1 MWYRIAQENLDK
13 VSKQRMPYTRRKEL
27 RSEIRKDPNGI
38 SITFYSPIINYKNLR
53 EYYQEYPNI
62 RIYLKEPK
70 DLSNTKVDDFYK
82 HDFNIS
88 PQEVSNIL
96 KRVQNILAKYAPGFF
111 KENTTIEVVAQV
123 KYDLKK
129 INLEMFKRPVAPGA
143 YASGSEESRIVI
155 DYDYIEWA
163 LDHEIGHILEQ
174 NPEVGDKVDLTK
186 WSPTLYGRSNS
197 REAYAEAFEILAR
210 KGWNFRF
217 PPTSEQNIKVNKLLD
232 YVYQEH
238 KSKLQPGTEGF
249 FKGYQQD
256 NYRLNRHMPFSIESN
271 TMSNDLDNARFGR
284 IVGAIQHAIDKYSG
298 DKNSYAKSL
307 LADRKKINEI
317 LKYVNGLTF
326 FSNSPATEKEIDLAI
341 KTIKISLDKKKDPG
355 ILSIDGNT
363 IRKKTVD
370 DPNTSMSNHYLPR
383 KIKDYMNQ
391 VISQSK
397 DGIKSLNSYIGR
409 LFEPE
414 TASLKE
420 DLSNP
425 LQIEYVEPNPKNF
438 NEWMNPIS
446 ELTKEKLKNIP
457 KVSIYDELV
466 PVDEQE
472 YKIGQFI
479 LSKSNA
485 NYVNDSFEI
494 ENLAN
499 NLIKQIFPPLNY
511 KNPEDYLY
519 YDFHLNSSGDY
530 SLDTNAVE
538 QKINNAISTSEFTK
552 KMNDAQKKKIAYE
565 LRTRINRVKDSHT
578 NILNKTIEEGD
589 VFGDSY
595 LLPGGKFRNIGSN
608 INVAKQAV
616 DKLFTTKI
624 PRRNLLFMRIYNNTG
639 ISEKQKQELLNYYKS
654 KQAQVVRK

>member
-13 VSKQRMPYTRRKEL
+13 VTNQRMPIVRRKEL

-62 RIYLKEPK
+62 RIYLKKPK
-70 DLSNTKVDDFYK
+70 DLKNTKVSDDFR
-82 HDFNIS
+82 HDFNIQPS
-88 PQEVSNIL
+88 EVSNIL
-96 KRVQNILAKYAPGFF
+96 KTVQKILAKYSPGFLN
-111 KENTTIEVVAQV
+111 EGATIEVVAEIEPTQSI
-123 KYDLKK
+123 K
-129 INLEMFKRPVAPGA
+129 PAG
-143 YASGSEESRIVI
+143 YASGDEESIIVI
-155 DYDYIEWA
+155 DYNYLEWA
-163 LDHEIGHILEQ
+163 LDHEIGHIMEKDIELGEKK
-174 NPEVGDKVDLTK
+174 NLPKL
-186 WSPTLYGRSNS
+186 SPTLYGRTNS
-197 REAYAEAFEILAR
+197 REAYAEAFEILAK

-217 PPTSEQNIKVNKLLD
+217 PPTTEQNIKVNKLLD
-232 YVYQEH
+232 YVYEQH
-238 KSKLQPGTEGF
+238 KDRLVPGDDNFLQNNL
-249 FKGYQQD
+249 Q
-256 NYRLNRHMPFSIESN
+256 LNRHMPFTIESN
-271 TMSNDLDNARFGR
+271 TMSNNLDNARFGR
-284 IVGAIQHAIDKYSG
+284 IVGAIQHAIDKFKG

-307 LADRKKINEI
+307 LSDRKKINEI

-326 FSNSPATEKEIDLAI
+326 FYNSPATEKEIDLAI

-355 ILSIDGNT
+355 IISIDGNT

-370 DPNTSMSNHYLPR
+370 NPNTSMSNHYLPR
-383 KIKDYMNQ
+383 KMKDYMDQ
-391 VISQSK
+391 VITQSK
-397 DGIKSLNSYIGR
+397 NGIDSIMTYLNFWR
-409 LFEPE
+409 EPE
-414 TASLKE
+414 TASLKRE
-420 DLSNP
+420 LKNP
-425 LQIEYVEPNPKNF
+425 LQIEYKEPNPKNF
-438 NEWMNPIS
+438 NEWLNPIS

-499 NLIKQIFPPLNY
+499 NLIKQIFPPLAYN
-511 KNPEDYLY
+511 NPEEYLY
-519 YDFHLNSSGDY
+519 YDFHLDSSGDY

-538 QKINNAISTSEFTK
+538 QKINNAINTSEFTK

-565 LRTRINRVKDSHT
+565 LRTRINRVKNSHT

-589 VFGDSY
+589 IFGDSS
-595 LLPGGKFRNIGSN
+595 LFPGGKFRNIGSS

-616 DKLFTTKI
+616 DKLFTAKI

-639 ISEKQKQELLNYYKS
+639 ISEKQKQELLNYYKT

>member
-1 MWYRIAQENLDK
+1 MWYRLAQENLDK
-13 VSKQRMPYTRRKEL
+13 VTNQRMPIVRHKEL

-62 RIYLKEPK
+62 RIYLKKPK
-70 DLSNTKVDDFYK
+70 DLKNTKVSDGFR
-82 HDFNIS
+82 HDFNIQPS
-88 PQEVSNIL
+88 EVSNIL
-96 KRVQNILAKYAPGFF
+96 KTVQKILAKYSPGFLN
-111 KENTTIEVVAQV
+111 EGTLIEVVAEIGGTRLI
-123 KYDLKK
+123 K
-129 INLEMFKRPVAPGA
+129 PAG
-143 YASGSEESRIVI
+143 YASVEGESRIVI
-155 DYDYIEWA
+155 DYNYLEHA
-163 LDHEIGHILEQ
+163 LDHEIGHTMEKDVELGEKK
-174 NPEVGDKVDLTK
+174 NLPKL
-186 WSPTLYGRSNS
+186 SPTLYGRTNS
-197 REAYAEAFEILAR
+197 REAYAEAFEILAK

-232 YVYQEH
+232 YVYEQH
-238 KSKLQPGTEGF
+238 KNYLVPNSDNLNFLPNNLQ
-249 FKGYQQD
+249 
-256 NYRLNRHMPFSIESN
+256 RNRHMPFSIESN

-355 ILSIDGNT
+355 IISIDGNT

-370 DPNTSMSNHYLPR
+370 NPNTSMSNHYLPR
-383 KIKDYMNQ
+383 KMKDYMDQ
-391 VISQSK
+391 VITQSK
-397 DGIKSLNSYIGR
+397 NGIKSLNSYIGR

-425 LQIEYVEPNPKNF
+425 LQIEYKEPNPKNF

-499 NLIKQIFPPLNY
+499 NLIKQIFPPLTYN
-511 KNPEDYLY
+511 NPEEYLY
-519 YDFHLNSSGDY
+519 YDFHLDSSGDY

-538 QKINNAISTSEFTK
+538 QKINNAINTSEFTK

-595 LLPGGKFRNIGSN
+595 LFPGGKFRNIGSN

-616 DKLFTTKI
+616 DKLFTAKI

-639 ISEKQKQELLNYYKS
+639 ISEKQKQELLNYYKT

>member
-38 SITFYSPIINYKNLR
+38 SITFYSPIINYKNWN
-53 EYYQEYPNI
+53 EFYQEYPNI

-70 DLSNTKVDDFYK
+70 DLSNTKVGDFYK

-96 KRVQNILAKYAPGFF
+96 KCVQNILAKYAPGFF
-111 KENTTIEVVAQV
+111 KQNTTIEVVAEI
-123 KYDLKK
+123 DKK
-129 INLEMFKRPVAPGA
+129 NFFSQDIKPAG

-155 DYDYIEWA
+155 DYNYIEWA
-163 LDHEIGHILEQ
+163 LDHEIGHIMEQ
-174 NPEVGDKVDLTK
+174 DVESGKKLDLSK
-186 WSPTLYGRSNS
+186 WSPTQYGKTNS
-197 REAYAEAFEILAR
+197 MEAYAEAFEILAK

-232 YVYQEH
+232 YVYEQH
-238 KSKLQPGTEGF
+238 KFKLVPNS
-249 FKGYQQD
+249 D
-256 NYRLNRHMPFSIESN
+256 NLNFLPNNLQRNRHMPFEIESN

-284 IVGAIQHAIDKYSG
+284 IVGAIQNAIDKYSG

-326 FSNSPATEKEIDLAI
+326 FYNSPATEKEIDLAI
-341 KTIKISLDKKKDPG
+341 KTIKISLDKKKNPG
-355 ILSIDGNT
+355 IISIDGNT

-383 KIKDYMNQ
+383 KIKDYMDQ

-397 DGIKSLNSYIGR
+397 NGYKSLNSYILR

-420 DLSNP
+420 DLYNP
-425 LQIEYVEPNPKNF
+425 LQIEYKEPNPKNF

-446 ELTKEKLKNIP
+446 KLTKEKLKNIP

-494 ENLAN
+494 ENLTN

-530 SLDTNAVE
+530 SLDINAVE

-552 KMNDAQKKKIAYE
+552 KLNDSQKKKIAYE

-578 NILNKTIEEGD
+578 NILNKTIEESD

-595 LLPGGKFRNIGSN
+595 LFPGGKFRNIGSN

-616 DKLFTTKI
+616 DKLFETKI
-624 PRRNLLFMRIYNNTG
+624 PRRNLLFMRIYNNTAL
-639 ISEKQKQELLNYYKS
+639 SEKQKQELLNYYRS
-654 KQAQVVRK
+654 KQNKALRK

>member
-13 VSKQRMPYTRRKEL
+13 VTNQRMPIVRRKEL

-62 RIYLKEPK
+62 RIYLKKPK
-70 DLSNTKVDDFYK
+70 DLKNTKVSDDFR
-82 HDFNIS
+82 HDFNIQPS
-88 PQEVSNIL
+88 EVSNIL
-96 KRVQNILAKYAPGFF
+96 KTVQKILAKYSPGFLN
-111 KENTTIEVVAQV
+111 EGATIEVVAEIEPTQSI
-123 KYDLKK
+123 K
-129 INLEMFKRPVAPGA
+129 PAG
-143 YASGSEESRIVI
+143 YASGDEESIIVI
-155 DYDYIEWA
+155 DYNYLEWA
-163 LDHEIGHILEQ
+163 LDHEIGHIMEKDIELGEKK
-174 NPEVGDKVDLTK
+174 NLPKL
-186 WSPTLYGRSNS
+186 SPTLYGRTNS
-197 REAYAEAFEILAR
+197 REAYAEAFEILAK

-217 PPTSEQNIKVNKLLD
+217 PPTTEQNIKVNKLLD
-232 YVYQEH
+232 YVYEQH
-238 KSKLQPGTEGF
+238 KDRLVPGDDNFLQNNL
-249 FKGYQQD
+249 Q
-256 NYRLNRHMPFSIESN
+256 LNRHMPFTIESN
-271 TMSNDLDNARFGR
+271 TMSNNLDNARFGR
-284 IVGAIQHAIDKYSG
+284 IVGAIQHAIDKFKG

-307 LADRKKINEI
+307 LSDRKKINEI

-326 FSNSPATEKEIDLAI
+326 FYNSPATEKEIDLAI

-355 ILSIDGNT
+355 IISIDGNT

-370 DPNTSMSNHYLPR
+370 NPNTSMSNHYLPR
-383 KIKDYMNQ
+383 KMKDYMDQ
-391 VISQSK
+391 VITQSK
-397 DGIKSLNSYIGR
+397 NGIDSIMTYLNFWR
-409 LFEPE
+409 EPE
-414 TASLKE
+414 TASLKRE
-420 DLSNP
+420 LKNP
-425 LQIEYVEPNPKNF
+425 LQIEYKEPNPKNF
-438 NEWMNPIS
+438 NEWLNPIS

-499 NLIKQIFPPLNY
+499 NLIKQIFPPLAYN
-511 KNPEDYLY
+511 NPEEYLY
-519 YDFHLNSSGDY
+519 YDFHLDSSGDY

-538 QKINNAISTSEFTK
+538 QKINNAINTSEFTK

-595 LLPGGKFRNIGSN
+595 LFPGGKFRNIGSN
-608 INVAKQAV
+608 INIAKKAV
-616 DKLFTTKI
+616 DKLFTAKI

-639 ISEKQKQELLNYYKS
+639 ISEKQKQELLNYYKT

>member
-1 MWYRIAQENLDK
+1 MWYKTAQENLGK
-13 VSKQRMPYTRRKEL
+13 LTEQRMPPILMPKEL

-62 RIYLKEPK
+62 RIYLKKPK
-70 DLSNTKVDDFYK
+70 DLKNTKVSDDYQ
-82 HDFNIS
+82 HDFNIQPS
-88 PQEVSNIL
+88 EVSNIL
-96 KRVQNILAKYAPGFF
+96 KTVQKILAKYAPGFL
-111 KENTTIEVVAQV
+111 KQGATIEVVAEIN
-123 KYDLKK
+123 K
-129 INLEMFKRPVAPGA
+129 INPFTKSVKPAA
-143 YASGSEESRIVI
+143 YARGSESIVI
-155 DYDYIEWA
+155 DYDYLEWA
-163 LDHEIGHILEQ
+163 LDHEIGHIMEKDIELGEKK
-174 NPEVGDKVDLTK
+174 NLPKL
-186 WSPTLYGRSNS
+186 SPTLYGRTNS
-197 REAYAEAFEILAR
+197 AEAYAEAFEILAK

-217 PPTSEQNIKVNKLLD
+217 PPTTEQNIKVNKLLD
-232 YVYQEH
+232 YVYEQH
-238 KSKLQPGTEGF
+238 KDDLVPGDDNFLQNNL
-249 FKGYQQD
+249 Q
-256 NYRLNRHMPFSIESN
+256 LNRHMPFSIESN
-271 TMSNDLDNARFGR
+271 TMSNVLDNARFGR
-284 IVGAIQHAIDKYSG
+284 IVGAIQHAIDKFKG
-298 DKNSYAKSL
+298 DKNAYAKAL
-307 LADRKKINEI
+307 LSDRKKINEI
-317 LKYVNGLTF
+317 LKYVNGLMF
-326 FSNSPATEKEIDLAI
+326 FVNSPATEKEIDLAV
-341 KTIKISLDKKKDPG
+341 KTVSLSLDKKKNSNVV
-355 ILSIDGNT
+355 SIDGNT
-363 IRKKTVD
+363 IRKNTVD

-383 KIKDYMNQ
+383 KIKDYMDQ
-391 VISQSK
+391 VITQSK
-397 DGIKSLNSYIGR
+397 NGIDSINTYLK
-409 LFEPE
+409 FWMEPE
-414 TASLKE
+414 TALLKRE
-420 DLSNP
+420 LKNP
-425 LQIEYVEPNPKNF
+425 LKIEYKEPNPKNF
-438 NEWMNPIS
+438 YEWLNPIS

-499 NLIKQIFPPLNY
+499 NLIKQIFPPLTYN
-511 KNPEDYLY
+511 NPEEYLY

-538 QKINNAISTSEFTK
+538 QKINNAINSSEFTK

-565 LRTRINRVKDSHT
+565 LRTRINRVKDFHT

-595 LLPGGKFRNIGSN
+595 LFPGGKFRNIGSS
-608 INVAKQAV
+608 INLAKQAV

-654 KQAQVVRK
+654 KQIK